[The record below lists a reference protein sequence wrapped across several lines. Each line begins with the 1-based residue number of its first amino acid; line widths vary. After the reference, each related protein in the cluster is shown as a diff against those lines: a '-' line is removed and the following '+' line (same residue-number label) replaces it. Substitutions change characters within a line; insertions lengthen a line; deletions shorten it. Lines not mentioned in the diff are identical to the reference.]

1 MRSKLFLLFVVFVV
15 CLVPAW
21 AQTVNE
27 KESIITIKGT
37 TAEVSLAVESADRL
51 PATAVSVEL
60 LDAENKVRA
69 SVSQPCVLRRG
80 KNICRLALPLGDM
93 LKTEQDDFFWFR
105 LQYRVAQA
113 TGVVS
118 LSELLRD
125 IFELRASVPRNFLTG
140 STYRVRVRALNPY
153 SLKAVKGVKVDGE
166 FSVDLETDSDE
177 DELKLKATG
186 QTDGK
191 GFVIL
196 DFKIPDGIMPDRE
209 ADVDIVGTKNGITRE
224 IDEDPEFPEN
234 RGGVF
239 LTVDKPLYQPGQDF
253 NVRGLFLDPAYNV
266 VPGTEIEFEI
276 EDGDETVLYREKVKT
291 SAFGIATALWK
302 IPENAKLGTYV
313 VKVSFDG
320 EEMEEFA
327 HHFKVTRYD
336 LPNFTVSAK
345 ADRSYYLPSDQNA
358 GITVSA
364 DYLFG
369 KPVKKGKV
377 RLVQENE
384 RHWNWKEQKYDVEES
399 SVFEGVTDAEGKYT
413 ATVDL
418 SGEMAELN
426 RKKWERFKDIHFAAY
441 FTDTDTN
448 RTEQKRIDIRLTKEP
463 IHIYFMRY
471 GENSTEMPFKGY
483 ISTFYADGTP
493 AICDVTVT
501 GDAKN
506 AASLKTNSLG
516 AGKIDLDIPERLPG
530 DTDYRLRITAADKKG
545 RTGTFEESLY
555 VQDKDQIRIET
566 DKAIYKTGDIVDLRI
581 MSTRKTGLVYIDVVK
596 DWSVVASYF
605 TNLKNGKSSLRLP
618 YDKLFRGELT
628 IAAYTD
634 DVNDYND
641 IKTYTSRGIIFPEQ
655 QNLRVSAKFD
665 ADTYRP
671 NGEAKLRFSVL
682 DGSGSAVESALG
694 IVIFDKAVEERAK
707 TDAEFGGYFG
717 RFYGLMGYGTGF
729 GNISLKDLNDLDMS
743 KPPSEE
749 MQLAAEIMLAGNRY
763 YPEIDHSSYNLTQAR
778 FLYSKFFKT
787 QLDPVGDALL
797 KGFERSDV
805 YPNDEAALAK
815 ILAGGGIDE
824 GALRDPWGQKYIHI
838 FATNKTLFA
847 VTFRSAGADKTPGT
861 DDDFEV
867 LREQFTYFKPV
878 GNKIDAAVRNHHAE
892 TGGYIRDLPTLLAVL
907 AKAGVEPG
915 RLKDAWNRDYR
926 ITFETIRRDFVIRF
940 HSDGENGKYETE
952 NWNRDDFDV
961 WTSGIDYFSE
971 TEARLTSAIGTT
983 LRSQKG
989 EAPKTEPE
997 FRELLK
1003 TSNIDLAQIRDAFNE
1018 QVYLASDKQNLY
1030 TDKVVIE
1037 GGKEKIAPVTR
1048 EMITFRIRSKGPD
1061 KVISPDD
1068 FDLATF
1074 STDILDLLKN
1084 MQASTGTVNNVAFS
1098 GASGAIHGNVKDP
1111 NGAVIPGVVVKAFRP
1126 GDETKVH
1133 TAMTDAAGEF
1143 LIENLPSGRYT
1154 VAIEA
1159 AMGFMGYRR
1168 ENIEVRSMNLVEME
1182 IYLSVAGA
1190 TAMVSVTASAEL
1202 DHSNMSATSIKT
1214 TYSSGGKIAFPYP
1227 DQTST
1232 PRLREYFPET
1242 LLWKPEV
1249 ITDKKGRAE
1258 LSFKMADNITTWK
1271 MYSIAS
1277 TKKGKVGIAEKEIT
1291 AFQPF
1296 FVDLD
1301 PPKFLT
1307 NGDEISLPVQIRN
1320 YTEKKQKVD
1329 ISMAKGEWFSFLAP
1343 GKQQI
1348 DVNSGDSQNAVF
1360 GFKAIEAVNGGKQRV
1375 TALAQGDSD
1384 AIEKPV
1390 TVRPDGEEIVKTDT
1404 RFFKES
1410 TVFDV
1415 NFPANALPKTQ
1426 KAELKIY
1433 PNLFSHVAESVEGL
1447 LKRPYGCGEQ
1457 TISSTYPNL
1466 MILKFTK
1473 EDTKL
1478 RQTAQKYL
1486 QKGYERLIGY
1496 QVADGGFTY
1505 WGGKDTSDVTLTA
1518 YALRFL
1524 NDAKD
1529 FIEVDETI
1537 VKNARDWLVRQQR
1550 PDGGWTKKY
1559 YYETA
1564 EDTRRTK
1571 LFTSYVART
1580 LAMMKEKD
1588 TAPLQKALAYL
1599 KGHNA
1604 EIDEPYA
1611 MALYGLASLDAGNT
1625 EEAAAIAESL
1635 EKMAIAEGNSVY
1647 WKLESNTPFYG
1658 WGTAGRLET
1667 TAVVLQLLLRAG
1679 KPAEARNAVI
1689 SKGTLFLLRNKDR
1702 YGVWYSTQTT
1712 INVLDAFLAALAPV
1726 AVNAPAET
1734 VQVLVNGSVV
1744 QSLPVA
1750 PDRIEPLTLDLT
1762 LGPAS
1767 NKVEIRNTGTSSIM
1781 AQVVQAHYID
1791 WKDSDSASVNMTG
1804 SRALRL
1810 DYKCDKTSAAIMQD
1824 ITCSVEAER
1833 VGFRGYGMLLA
1844 EIGTPP
1850 GADVSRE
1857 SLQAA
1862 MDDDWTISRYDIL
1875 PDRIVVYMWAKAGGT
1890 KFNFK
1895 FRARYG
1901 INAQTPA
1908 STVYDYYNPDARAL
1922 AVPIRFVVK

>member
-1 MRSKLFLLFVVFVV
+1 MSVV
-15 CLVPAW
+15 CLIQGR

-27 KESIITIKGT
+27 KESSITIKGT
-37 TAEVSLAVESADRL
+37 SAEVSLAVESADRL
-51 PATAVSVEL
+51 PGAAVSLEL
-60 LDAENKVRA
+60 LDAQNKVRTSA
-69 SVSQPCVLRRG
+69 SQPCSLRPG
-80 KNICRLALPLGDM
+80 KTICRLALPLGEM

-105 LQYRVAQA
+105 LQYRVGQS

-118 LSELLRD
+118 LSELLKD

-166 FSVDLETDSDE
+166 FSVDIATDPDE

-196 DFKIPDGIMPDRE
+196 DFKIPDGIIPDHE

-224 IDEDPEFPEN
+224 IDGDPNFPEN

-253 NVRGLFLDPAYNV
+253 SVRGLFLDPAYNV

-291 SAFGIATALWK
+291 SAFGIASALWK

-313 VKVSFDG
+313 VKVSFNG

-441 FTDTDTN
+441 FTDTETN
-448 RTEQKRIDIRLTKEP
+448 RTEQKRIDIRLTKQP

-471 GENSTEMPFKGY
+471 GENSTEMPFKAY

-493 AICDVTVT
+493 AVCDVTVT

-506 AASLKTNSLG
+506 AASLKTNTLG

-530 DTDYRLRITAADKKG
+530 DTDYRLKITAADKKG

-555 VQDKDQIRIET
+555 VQDGDQIRIET
-566 DKAIYKTGDIVDLRI
+566 DKAIYKNGDIVDLRI
-581 MSTRKTGLVYIDVVK
+581 MSTRKSGLVYIDVVK
-596 DWSVVASYF
+596 DWSVVASFF
-605 TNLKNGKSSLRLP
+605 TNLKNGKSSLRIP
-618 YDKLFRGELT
+618 YNKMFKGELT

-634 DVNDYND
+634 DIDDYND
-641 IKTYTSRGIIFPEQ
+641 IRIYTSRGIIFPEQ
-655 QNLRVSAKFD
+655 QNLRVTAKFD

-671 NGEAKLRFSVL
+671 SEEAKLRFSVL
-682 DGSGSAVESALG
+682 DGSGNAVESALG

-729 GNISLKDLNDLDMS
+729 GDISLKDLNDLDMS
-743 KPPSEE
+743 QPVPEE
-749 MQLAAEIMLAGNRY
+749 TQLAAEIMLANNRY
-763 YPEIDHSSYNLTQAR
+763 YPEIDHSSYNLTQAQI
-778 FLYSKFFKT
+778 LYSEFFKN
-787 QLDPVGDALL
+787 QLDPVGKALL
-797 KGFERSDV
+797 TAFERSDA
-805 YPNDEAALAK
+805 YPNDEAALTK

-838 FATNKTLFA
+838 FATNKTQFV

-861 DDDFEV
+861 YDDFDV
-867 LREQFTYFKPV
+867 LREQFAYFKPL
-878 GNKIDAAVRNHHAE
+878 GNKIDAAVLAFHAE
-892 TGGYIRDLPTLLAVL
+892 TGGYIRDIATLRSVL
-907 AKAGVEPG
+907 SKAGIDPEK
-915 RLKDAWNRDYR
+915 LKDAWNRDYR
-926 ITFETIRRDFVIRF
+926 ITFETVRRNFVVRF
-940 HSDGENGKYETE
+940 HSDGENGKYEAE
-952 NWNRDDFDV
+952 NWDRDDFDV
-961 WTSGIDYFSE
+961 WTSEIDYFAE
-971 TEARLTSAIGTT
+971 TEARLRSAIGTT
-983 LRSQKG
+983 LKSQKG
-989 EAPKTEPE
+989 EAPKTETE

-1003 TSNIDLAQIRDAFNE
+1003 TSNLDLAQIRDAFNE

-1037 GGKEKIAPVTR
+1037 GGKEKITPVTR
-1048 EMITFRIRSKGPD
+1048 EMITFRIRSMGPD
-1061 KVISPDD
+1061 KVVSPDD
-1068 FDLATF
+1068 FDLMTF
-1074 STDILDLLKN
+1074 STDILDLMKN
-1084 MQASTGTVNNVAFS
+1084 MQTSTGTVNNVIFS
-1098 GASGAIHGNVKDP
+1098 GASGAIHGVVKDP

-1126 GDETKVH
+1126 GNETSVH
-1133 TAMTDAAGEF
+1133 TATTDEEGEF

-1159 AMGFMGYRR
+1159 AMGFEGYRR
-1168 ENIEVRSMNLVEME
+1168 ENIDVRSMNLVEME
-1182 IYLSVAGA
+1182 ISLWVAGA
-1190 TAMVSVTASAEL
+1190 TATVSVTGSAEL
-1202 DHSNMSATSIKT
+1202 DQSSSMSATSVKT
-1214 TYSSGGKIAFPYP
+1214 TYSSGKIAFPYP

-1258 LSFKMADNITTWK
+1258 LSFKLADNITTWK
-1271 MYSIAS
+1271 MYTIAS
-1277 TKKGKVGIAEKEIT
+1277 TKKGKVGIVEKEIT

-1301 PPKFLT
+1301 PPKVLT
-1307 NGDEISLPVQIRN
+1307 SGDEISLPVQIRN

-1329 ISMAKGEWFSFLAP
+1329 VSMAKADWFSFLAP

-1348 DVNSGDSQNAVF
+1348 EVGSGESQNAVF
-1360 GFKAIEAVNGGKQRV
+1360 AFKATDAVNGGKQRV

-1390 TVRPDGEEIVKTDT
+1390 TVRPDGEEIVKTET
-1404 RFFKES
+1404 SFFKEATS
-1410 TVFDV
+1410 FDV
-1415 NFPANALPKTQ
+1415 NFPVNALPKTQ

-1466 MILKFTK
+1466 MVLKFTK
-1473 EDTKL
+1473 EDSRL

-1505 WGGKDTSDVTLTA
+1505 WGGKDTSDLALTA

-1524 NDAKD
+1524 NDAKE

-1537 VKNARDWLVRQQR
+1537 VKNARDWLVKQQR
-1550 PDGGWTKKY
+1550 TDGSWTKKY
-1559 YYETA
+1559 YYETT

-1571 LFTSYVART
+1571 LSTSYVART
-1580 LAMMKEKD
+1580 LAAIKEKD
-1588 TAPLQKALAYL
+1588 AAPLQKALGYL
-1599 KGHNA
+1599 KARNA

-1611 MALYGLASLDAGNT
+1611 LALYGLASLDAGNA
-1625 EEAAAIAESL
+1625 EEAAAIADRL
-1635 EKMAIAEGNSVY
+1635 EKMAIAEGSAVY
-1647 WKLESNTPFYG
+1647 WKLETNTPFYG

-1667 TAVVLQLLLRAG
+1667 TALVLQLLLRAG
-1679 KPAEARNAVI
+1679 KPDETRSAVI

-1712 INVLDAFLAALAPV
+1712 INVLDAFLAALAPR
-1726 AVNAPAET
+1726 AGNAAAET
-1734 VQVLVNGSVV
+1734 IQVLVNGTVV
-1744 QSLPVA
+1744 QTIPVA
-1750 PDRIEPLTLDLT
+1750 PDRIEPLVVDLQPVP
-1762 LGPAS
+1762 GP
-1767 NKVEIRNTGTSSIM
+1767 NKVEIRNGGAASIM

-1791 WKDSDSASVNMTG
+1791 WKDSESAGVNTTG
-1804 SRALRL
+1804 SRSLRL

-1833 VGFRGYGMLLA
+1833 VGFQGYGMLLA

-1862 MDDDWTISRYDIL
+1862 MDEGWNISRYDIL

-1890 KFNFK
+1890 KFSFK
-1895 FRARYG
+1895 FRPRYG

-1908 STVYDYYNPDARAL
+1908 STIYDYYNPDARVL
-1922 AVPIRFVVK
+1922 AVPLRFTVK